1 MKHAVSTSPGKP
13 NVLRLLSLALG
24 TTALTGLLALAPA
37 SAETLT
43 DALAAAYQ
51 TNPVLQ
57 AQRAVARDRRTG
69 APGAVR
75 LAALG
80 SGAGLLWLYRDRDG
94 AQQRYQVARR
104 PASPERLRDAQPESL
119 RGRAH
124 RERDRPGGSLGARRR
139 ETLASVEQNTLLN
152 AVRAYMNVIRDQST
166 VELNQNNL
174 EVLKRQL
181 EATTDRFRVGELT
194 RTDTAQAEARL
205 SLARTNLTAAEAQL
219 TASRSFYERIVG
231 SMPGTLERPPSVT
244 GLPESEEAARAI
256 AAENNPTLQAA
267 RHAEEASRE
276 AVSVAKGA
284 LLPSFD
290 VQAQVSA
297 WPRPVFSTIRD
308 VEESLDPRR
317 ASPPRSIRA
326 ASEHSQVRERQGG
339 QQPQPPRGQRPRFAR
354 STRRSA
360 VAWEVLRASRS
371 AIVSTREQVNASEIA
386 LEGVRQELGSRCART
401 TSLTC

>member
-57 AQRAVARDRRTG
+57 AQRAQLRATDEQVPQALSGWRPSAQAQGSYGYTETETELNSGIKSRDDLRPLSGSVTLSQNLFAGGRTVN
-69 APGAVR
+69 ATDQAEASV
-75 LAALG
+75 LAG
-80 SGAGLLWLYRDRDG
+80 
-94 AQQRYQVARR
+94 
-104 PASPERLRDAQPESL
+104 
-119 RGRAH
+119 
-124 RERDRPGGSLGARRR
+124 R

-205 SLARTNLTAAEAQL
+205 WAAAEA
-219 TASRSFYERIVG
+219 AAAAEG
-231 SMPGTLERPPSVT
+231 CTLEMRRLARFAPVAFD
-244 GLPESEEAARAI
+244 PEIVARVEAAA
-256 AAENNPTLQAA
+256 AA
-267 RHAEEASRE
+267 RQLSCRRMPSGAGHDAQMFAPNCPTGMIFTPS
-276 AVSVAKGA
+276 AKG
-284 LLPSFD
+284 LS
-290 VQAQVSA
+290 
-297 WPRPVFSTIRD
+297 
-308 VEESLDPRR
+308 
-317 ASPPRSIRA
+317 
-326 ASEHSQVRERQGG
+326 HNVREYTAPADLEAG
-339 QQPQPPRGQRPRFAR
+339 AN
-354 STRRSA
+354 
-360 VAWEVLRASRS
+360 VLLDVVLDLAG
-371 AIVSTREQVNASEIA
+371 IIA
-386 LEGVRQELGSRCART
+386 
-401 TSLTC
+401 